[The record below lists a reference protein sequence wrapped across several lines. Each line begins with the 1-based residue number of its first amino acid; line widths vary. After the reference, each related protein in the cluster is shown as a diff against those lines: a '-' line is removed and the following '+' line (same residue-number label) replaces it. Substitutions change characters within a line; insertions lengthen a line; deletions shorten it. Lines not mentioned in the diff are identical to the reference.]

1 MDFPNKPQ
9 QERAIKAMQA
19 LRRSYVSR
27 FISRVTM
34 EEKDRKIFAEV
45 ELCSLRTMVKDILPS
60 K

>member
-34 EEKDRKIFAEV
+34 EEKGQENFCRSGAMFPKNNGQGY
-45 ELCSLRTMVKDILPS
+45 SS
-60 K
+60 